1 MLQIQLV
8 LDKLLENRKI
18 AAATHNIYAYRWL
31 FQCCY
36 STFNPSFLLHSVKMS
51 IVATEIQL
59 ILSAGANSFEMKFFV
74 AVVEMT
80 SCHFIW

>member
-31 FQCCY
+31 FLCFQLN
-36 STFNPSFLLHSVKMS
+36 FNPSFLLHSVKMS
-51 IVATEIQL
+51 IVITEIQP
-59 ILSAGANSFEMKFFV
+59 ILSATANSYEMKFEKPFL
-74 AVVEMT
+74 
-80 SCHFIW
+80 SQWLL